1 VARKRLTRKK
11 VNDPIVDTAL
21 RDIYDKI
28 EHLMPETSGKTSK
41 RAPQVGDFQLV
52 DNGDQTSLAQY
63 TEEGWM
69 VDMNSNY
76 ASVSNSKDFRP
87 SVGSTGKSRT
97 PVKGEAVRY
106 DRNKNIAI
114 TNDKQEKVLL
124 NNTGNE
130 LHVRNANNTADVK
143 VVAKKFN
150 VTGGTAA
157 HVGDITHEPK
167 TDSTSDIVKIT
178 TNNLFIPGGLTS
190 ESVQTAVTIQSN
202 TNQDAVISL
211 GDSTPNWVM
220 GLDVSDNNGSSASG
234 KFKIHATTDST
245 LPDAADFELD
255 VDGNLVTAGTITDGS
270 GNVLGADSSILKTG
284 TSAPT
289 SASDFSAGNGSM
301 LWDTTT
307 SNLYGLKNDGGKI
320 FKWSGA
326 DYLDLQ
332 FNITSFGDNIVGN
345 TILITNEGTSVNAD
359 LHFDCTFNNPSGG
372 TFTGSISHSG
382 ETNSGQTGFPLSF
395 TEADCVGSP
404 LKLINF
410 NDGST
415 INLLSP
421 DNADSWTSG
430 RKRQSFTL
438 GVTDGSATRFAY
450 INIDFKN
457 KFFYGYSTQATALSN
472 IPYSLNGGGDSF
484 VATSIPTLAPTSI
497 TTSAADNYIWAC
509 YPSRLTGSAPTF
521 KINGFATTFI
531 ENTNP
536 NAANSASNA
545 YIEEFKLWRSPNSY
559 NNATLTLEI
568 S

>member
-1 VARKRLTRKK
+1 
-11 VNDPIVDTAL
+11 
-21 RDIYDKI
+21 
-28 EHLMPETSGKTSK
+28 
-41 RAPQVGDFQLV
+41 
-52 DNGDQTSLAQY
+52 
-63 TEEGWM
+63 
-69 VDMNSNY
+69 MNSNY
-76 ASVSNSKDFRP
+76 TTTSNSKDFRP
-87 SVGSTGKSRT
+87 SVGSSGKSRT

-114 TNDKQEKVLL
+114 TNDKQERLLL

-130 LHVRNANNTADVK
+130 LRIRNATNTEDAK
-143 VVAKKFN
+143 VVAKNFN

-157 HVGDITHEPK
+157 NVGDITHEPK
-167 TDSTSDIVKIT
+167 TDSSSDIVKIT
-178 TNNLFIPGGLTS
+178 TNNLFIPGGLTG
-190 ESVQTAVTIQSN
+190 ESVQTAVTIQSEV
-202 TNQDAVISL
+202 NQDAVISL

-220 GLDVSDNNGSSASG
+220 GLDASDNNGVSGSASG

-255 VDGNLVTAGTITDGS
+255 IDGNLVIAGTITDGS
-270 GNVLGADSSILKTG
+270 GNVLGANVLNTS

-332 FNITSFGDNIVGN
+332 FNITSFGDNIIGN
-345 TILITNEGTSVNAD
+345 TILITNGGTSVNAD

-395 TEADCVGSP
+395 TQADCTGDP
-404 LKLINF
+404 LQLINF

-457 KFFYGYSTQATALSN
+457 KFFYGYSTVGIATTTLAHNLS
-472 IPYSLNGGGDSF
+472 GGGNAF
-484 VATSIPTLAPTSI
+484 VETAVPTL
-497 TTSAADNYIWAC
+497 SATDIVVPSDNSYFIWVC
-509 YPSRLTGSAPTF
+509 YPSRLSGTPTF
-521 KINGFATTFI
+521 KLGDFETSFTSNSVSDA
-531 ENTNP
+531 ENSSSNP
-536 NAANSASNA
+536 
-545 YIEEFKLWRSPNSY
+545 YLEDFLMWRSPISY
-559 NNATLTLEI
+559 SGDTIKLTVL
-568 S
+568 